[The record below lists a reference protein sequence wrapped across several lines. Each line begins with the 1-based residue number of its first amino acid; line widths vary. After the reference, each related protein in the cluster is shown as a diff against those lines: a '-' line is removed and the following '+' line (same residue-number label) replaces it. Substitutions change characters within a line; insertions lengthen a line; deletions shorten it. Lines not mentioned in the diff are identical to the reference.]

1 MSGVGGGGGGV
12 SALGLGLRLNL
23 LQSIAAFA
31 QKQLNPMTLM
41 KRRPGQATGS
51 LWAHSFPWC
60 GGSQIRNCGCREC
73 FFSFLLL
80 FFGGWGWGGV
90 GGGGAAAELGG
101 KRHGF
106 VVATAR
112 EKSLCDSASAPL
124 DRVLSVLPCPN
135 NHDHPC
141 PCPTSKSGQ
150 CLSSKLWSWREMLS
164 SRCWKAHGGLFAN

>member
-1 MSGVGGGGGGV
+1 MGGGV
-12 SALGLGLRLNL
+12 LLRGEVSVLWGWDYALNL

-51 LWAHSFPWC
+51 LWAHSFPWY

-73 FFSFLLL
+73 FFFFWLLL
-80 FFGGWGWGGV
+80 NW
-90 GGGGAAAELGG
+90 GG

-106 VVATAR
+106 VAATAR

-141 PCPTSKSGQ
+141 PCPTSKSGR

-164 SRCWKAHGGLFAN
+164 SRCWEALGGLFAN